1 MEIQLFRS
9 AQRSAL
15 QFVVVAAC
23 LAVSAPGCY
32 RQVDPPRE
40 VKMRSFTD
48 DLGKTIQLPEKIDA
62 AVSLA
67 PNLTEI
73 IFAVGAGDKVVGV
86 TTFCDYPEQA
96 RSIRKVGDTQKPNIE
111 AIVALKPQV
120 VFVSTASQ
128 LEAFTKTLAAQNIGV
143 FVTSPNSL
151 DDIYRSIEKIG
162 DILGRADR
170 AKDLVQEL
178 RVRVSRA
185 RGPLVYGSVPR
196 VFVQI
201 DKDSLITVGKE
212 SYITD
217 LVSKA
222 GGVSTTADL
231 GTGYPK
237 ISRESALA
245 MRPDVIIIS
254 ESDGNREPNEA
265 FLNSPAVRNGRV
277 FGIDADLLS
286 RPGPRVADALE
297 LMAEKLN
304 APRKQPD

>member
-1 MEIQLFRS
+1 MRIPLFRS
-9 AQRSAL
+9 EHRSAL
-15 QFVVVAAC
+15 TSLALAAC
-23 LAVSAPGCY
+23 LAVSVTGCY

-40 VKMRSFTD
+40 VKLRSFTD
-48 DLGKTIQLPEKIDA
+48 DLGRTIQLPDKIDA

-73 IFAVGAGDKVVGV
+73 IFAVGAGDKLVGV

-128 LEAFTKTLAAQNIGV
+128 LEAFTKTLTAQNIGV

-178 RVRVSRA
+178 RVRVSKA
-185 RGPLVYGSVPR
+185 RGPIVYGSVPR

-231 GTGYPK
+231 ATGYPK

-245 MRPDVIIIS
+245 MRPDVLIIS

-265 FLNSPAVRNGRV
+265 FLNSPAVKNGRV
-277 FGIDADLLS
+277 YRIDADLLS

-297 LMAEKLN
+297 LMAEELN